1 MIDSRNLVT
10 LCGGVVADPEVFK
23 DNLLKLRLGVDF
35 GGNEQGSDNNSG
47 FFAINYWMNNDQNP
61 SNTKFVRSQVES
73 GNLKKGSQLQITGR
87 LRQERWTDDQGNKRS
102 QVVIVA
108 ENINYWGNKSSE
120 GGSEGGGGSAAAGQA
135 AVRSKVAPDF

>member
-35 GGNEQGSDNNSG
+35 GGTEQGSDNNSG
-47 FFAINYWMNNDQNP
+47 FFNINYWMNNDQNP

-120 GGSEGGGGSAAAGQA
+120 GTGEGAAPAQGQA